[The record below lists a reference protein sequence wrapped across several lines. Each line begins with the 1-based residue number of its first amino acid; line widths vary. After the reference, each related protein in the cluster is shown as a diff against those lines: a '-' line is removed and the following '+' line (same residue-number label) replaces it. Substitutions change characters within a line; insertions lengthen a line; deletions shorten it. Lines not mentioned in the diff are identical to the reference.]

1 VLIREVVMKGDTLL
15 CCRCAA
21 TRLVYRALHSHEAM
35 MVRAIASVAVMG
47 IRSFLN

>member
-1 VLIREVVMKGDTLL
+1 MLIREVAMKSDTLM

-21 TRLVYRALHSHEAM
+21 TRLGYSALHSREAM